1 MQQRA
6 HPLCENETTLVDAV
20 LKAVGPTLK
29 LGDVV
34 VLDNLLVHSFQGCS
48 QAAGTAMMGA
58 EPSSRSLA

>member
-6 HPLCENETTLVDAV
+6 HSLCENETTLVDAV

-34 VLDNLLVHSFQGCS
+34 MLDNLPVHSFQGRS
-48 QAAGTAMMGA
+48 QAAGMAMMGA